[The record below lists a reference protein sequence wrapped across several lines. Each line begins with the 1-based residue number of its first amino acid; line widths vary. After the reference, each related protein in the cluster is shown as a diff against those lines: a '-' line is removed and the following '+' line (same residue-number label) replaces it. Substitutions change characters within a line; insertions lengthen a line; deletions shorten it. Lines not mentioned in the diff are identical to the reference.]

1 MTDTQQ
7 SNQEP
12 GRSFTADN
20 DVDETETINTDPQSA
35 PVPKDAPVGP
45 AIPEMPP
52 LHNIKDMFSV
62 HTLNFEKK
70 SIAPASYKLQVK
82 DYLKVFQSNP
92 CLSSDGVIMLD
103 QLLISMVIANISHK
117 KHDIN
122 FQVHAPHKEIGDL
135 IDFINQNP
143 ITIWDPIFPQNFS
156 KRKWSSQYYSLIT
169 SAASGLTGTLAQSDF
184 IFSQKYKDQD
194 FVENII
200 LPTIIAN
207 INTLSKSIKLFR
219 EWALPKEIFA
229 DIKKEIINLPLNKVW
244 PLDDRLKLIIS
255 KCFRPSPLKRGG
267 YRSKFRGRFNRFK
280 SFRFGQHQHNY
291 LSRGSRGNRSRGR
304 GRGSN
309 NTQRQQSTENQL

>member
-82 DYLKVFQSNP
+82 DYLKVFQTNP

-122 FQVHAPHKEIGDL
+122 FQVHAP
-135 IDFINQNP
+135 
-143 ITIWDPIFPQNFS
+143 
-156 KRKWSSQYYSLIT
+156 
-169 SAASGLTGTLAQSDF
+169 
-184 IFSQKYKDQD
+184 
-194 FVENII
+194 
-200 LPTIIAN
+200 
-207 INTLSKSIKLFR
+207 
-219 EWALPKEIFA
+219 
-229 DIKKEIINLPLNKVW
+229 IKKLV
-244 PLDDRLKLIIS
+244 
-255 KCFRPSPLKRGG
+255 
-267 YRSKFRGRFNRFK
+267 
-280 SFRFGQHQHNY
+280 
-291 LSRGSRGNRSRGR
+291 
-304 GRGSN
+304 
-309 NTQRQQSTENQL
+309 T